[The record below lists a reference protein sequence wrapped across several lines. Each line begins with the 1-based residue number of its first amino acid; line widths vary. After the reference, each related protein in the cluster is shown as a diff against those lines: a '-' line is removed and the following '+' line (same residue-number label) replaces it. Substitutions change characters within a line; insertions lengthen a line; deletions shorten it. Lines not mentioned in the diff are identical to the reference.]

1 MDDGIEVVAPGLAEQ
16 PVNKRIAREISGLLK
31 EFYGRG
37 PRYSRTYLLGDV
49 VLVLLEGGF
58 NMVEETLLQA
68 GNLDAVTTQR
78 AAFQAVMRD
87 RFVGVVEE
95 ATGRKVTA
103 FMSANHQ
110 HPDLQAEIFTLDGE
124 IDDVGG

>member
-1 MDDGIEVVAPGLAEQ
+1 MDEGIQSVAADQPEQ
-16 PVNKRIAREISGLLK
+16 PGNLRISRAISGLLK

-37 PRYSRTYLLGDV
+37 PRNSRTHLLGNV

-68 GNLDAVTTQR
+68 GNLEAVTTQR

-103 FMSANHQ
+103 FMSASHQ
-110 HPDLQAEIFTLDGE
+110 HPDMQAEIFVLETESGPQPL
-124 IDDVGG
+124 